1 MAADENKKIRRKV
14 RNAYMISTVSIAL
27 VLFLLG
33 AVSYLIIGAL
43 GATDRLKESI
53 TLNIMLADDATE
65 EQIAEIKHNL
75 ETHEDIKDIRFISKE
90 DAARE
95 FKAYMGDDFEEF
107 LDVNPLP
114 NSFEINLHAKSS
126 DKETISALED
136 TVLSWPG
143 VYEIAYQR
151 NVIDQVGTNINKFN
165 LILLFFGA
173 TLLFISLILLNNT
186 IRVTIFSKR
195 HIINTMKLVGAT
207 RNFIIRPFLTKSIL
221 QGLYAGL
228 ISWVMLTVMIMGLRE
243 GLPEINFVPY
253 NIHLL
258 LIYGG
263 MMAVGIVISLVFT
276 NFAVMKFLKMNSNNI
291 HIY

>member
-33 AVSYLIIGAL
+33 AVSYLIMGAL

-53 TLNIMLADDATE
+53 ALNVMLEDSATE
-65 EQIAEIKHNL
+65 EEIAAIKQNL
-75 ETHEDIKDIRFISKE
+75 SAEEGIKDIRYISKE
-90 DAARE
+90 EAARE
-95 FKAYMGDDFEEF
+95 FKSYMGDDFEEF

-114 NSFEINLHAKSS
+114 NSFEITLHAKSS
-126 DKETISALED
+126 DKEVISALEEEI
-136 TVLSWPG
+136 TRWPG
-143 VYEIAYQR
+143 VFEIVYQR

-165 LILLFFGA
+165 LILLMFGA

-195 HIINTMKLVGAT
+195 NIINTMKLVGAT
-207 RNFIIRPFLTKSIL
+207 RNFITRPFLAKSVL
-221 QGLYAGL
+221 QGFYAGL
-228 ISWVMLTVMIMGLRE
+228 IAWLMFTVMVMGLRE
-243 GLPEINFVPY
+243 GLPEINFVSD
-253 NIHLL
+253 NLHLL
-258 LIYGG
+258 FIYAG
-263 MMAVGIVISLVFT
+263 MMVGGILISLVFT
-276 NFAVMKFLKMNSNNI
+276 LFAVRKFLKMNSNNI